1 MNPYVHPARDDITLT
16 GVLAALGDPTRLAI
30 VRRLAEVADGL
41 SCSQACP
48 TGEVPKSTLS
58 NHYRVLREA
67 GVVRMEKRGVE
78 NVNTLRRDDLDTRFP
93 GLIDQVIAAAAAA
106 EGGR

>member
-30 VRRLAEVADGL
+30 VRRLSQMPNGL

-58 NHYRVLREA
+58 NHYRVLRES

-78 NVNTLRRDDLDTRFP
+78 NINTLRREDLDTRFP
-93 GLIDQVIAAAAAA
+93 GSWS
-106 EGGR
+106 RY